1 MSHYQET
8 YKSIRD
14 RVRAG
19 ERKRDIFN
27 DYANEGKKEAWL
39 AARILCQ
46 VATNRNRH
54 RYLWAHVTLLVV
66 FSLYVLID
74 LVGLFVYYLLQYPL
88 EQIICGIISVL
99 VVLTM
104 TICLSAKWNPMGYLM
119 ADAFACFRLYHFLG
133 APSLSP
139 AATVQ
144 CVLLG
149 MTLLMGIVLQGGL
162 FPCTS
167 FFLWPKRDS
176 LGVPKFE
183 D

>member
-8 YKSIRD
+8 YQSIRN

-19 ERKRDIFN
+19 ESKRDIYN
-27 DYANEGKKEAWL
+27 DHAKGGKREAWL

-46 VATNRNRH
+46 VATNRNR
-54 RYLWAHVTLLVV
+54 RRFLWAHVTLLVV
-66 FSLYVLID
+66 FSLYALID
-74 LVGLFVYYLLQYPL
+74 LVGLFVFYMLQYPL
-88 EQIICGIISVL
+88 IQIIGGMVSVL
-99 VVLTM
+99 AVLAM
-104 TICLSAKWNPMGYLM
+104 TIGFSARWNPMGYLM

-133 APSLSP
+133 EPSLSP
-139 AATVQ
+139 AAVIQ
-144 CVLLG
+144 CVLLAV
-149 MTLLMGIVLQGGL
+149 TLLMGIVLQGGL

-176 LGVPKFE
+176 LGVPTFE